1 MTEQDTAR
9 ASLLLLDLTSLDDDD
24 DEAVID
30 ALCRRASQPWGHTAA
45 VCVWPRFVERC
56 RTLLED
62 SGVRVATV
70 ANFPHGGDDISAA
83 VEEVRGAISHGAQ
96 EVDLV
101 MPYHAWLAGER
112 GTARDMIAAAKD
124 ACADVTLKVILE
136 TGRLHERAHIVAAS
150 GDAIAAGA
158 DFIKT
163 STGKIDVSATP
174 EAAAAMLHAIRESHR
189 PVGFK
194 AAGGIRTLAQ
204 ARVYLDLAEDIMGP
218 GWIAPQTFR
227 FGASALLDAIVA
239 RLAGASRTPAR

>member
-9 ASLLLLDLTSLDDDD
+9 ASLLLLDLTRLDDED
-24 DEAVID
+24 DEVVID
-30 ALCRRASQPWGHTAA
+30 ALCRRASQPWGHAAA

-56 RTLLED
+56 RTLLAGT
-62 SGVRVATV
+62 GVRVATV
-70 ANFPHGGDDISAA
+70 ANFPHGGDDIAAA
-83 VEEVRGAISHGAQ
+83 VEEVRGAIARGAQ

-112 GTARDMIAAAKD
+112 GAAREMVAAARD
-124 ACADVTLKVILE
+124 ACADATLKVILE
-136 TGRLHERAHIVAAS
+136 TGRLRERAHIVAAS
-150 GDAIAAGA
+150 RDAIAAGA

-163 STGKIDVSATP
+163 STGKIEVSATP
-174 EAAAAMLHAIRESHR
+174 EAAAAMLHAIREANR

-204 ARVYLDLAEDIMGP
+204 ARVYLDLAEDMMGP
-218 GWIAPQTFR
+218 DWIAPQTFR

-239 RLAGASRTPAR
+239 CLAGTRRAPAR